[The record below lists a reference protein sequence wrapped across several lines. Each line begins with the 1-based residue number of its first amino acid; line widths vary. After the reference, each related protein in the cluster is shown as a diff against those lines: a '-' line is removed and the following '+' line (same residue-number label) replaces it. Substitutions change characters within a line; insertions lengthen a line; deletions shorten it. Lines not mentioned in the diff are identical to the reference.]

1 MIHRVKQSEVVP
13 FSPVQMFK
21 LVADIDH
28 YRDFLPWCTGSKVL
42 DRKNGEVL
50 AEIQL
55 AYGPIETAFTTSN
68 ENHPNSHI
76 DLHLVHGPL
85 RQLEGKWYFEDMSHG
100 STRVS
105 LELRFELSHMVLG
118 VLLGEIL
125 SEIAGVLLISFKQ
138 RARALYGRRQ
148 RRGRKVHS
156 TSPRSD
162 KNSRPSANPGLR
174 ISASKRKTIR
184 DG

>member
-1 MIHRVKQSEVVP
+1 MIHHVKESEVVP

-28 YRDFLPWCTGSKVL
+28 YKDFLPWCSGSKVL
-42 DRKNGEVL
+42 DRKSGEVL

-55 AYGPIETAFTTSN
+55 AYGPIKAAFMTHN

-85 RQLEGKWYFEDMSHG
+85 KQLEGRWYFEQVSQG

-105 LELRFELSHMVLG
+105 LDLRFELSHMVLG

-125 SEIAGVLLISFKQ
+125 SEIAGVLLLSFKE
-138 RARALYGRRQ
+138 RARALYG
-148 RRGRKVHS
+148 K
-156 TSPRSD
+156 
-162 KNSRPSANPGLR
+162 RPSRGAKAFNPPRPKIL
-174 ISASKRKTIR
+174 ASKIR
-184 DG
+184 PQRER

>member
-1 MIHRVKQSEVVP
+1 MIHHVKKSEVVP
-13 FSPVQMFK
+13 FSPVRMFK

-28 YRDFLPWCTGSKVL
+28 YKDFLPWCSGSKVL
-42 DRKNGEVL
+42 DRKNGQVL

-55 AYGPIETAFTTSN
+55 AYGPIKSAFTTSN

-85 RQLEGKWYFEDMSHG
+85 RQLEGKWYFEDMSQG
-100 STRVS
+100 STRVT
-105 LELRFELSHMVLG
+105 LDLRFELSHMVLG

-125 SEIAGVLLISFKQ
+125 SEIARVLLLCFKE

-148 RRGRKVHS
+148 SRGRRVHP
-156 TSPRSD
+156 TSPGSD
-162 KNSRPSANPGLR
+162 KKPRRSANPALR

-184 DG
+184 AG